1 MKRSDINPMPQYFDR
16 YINLVEDIELD
27 QAFLKSVQQINS
39 LDIHL
44 FSQLKDK
51 RYLPDKWTVNDII
64 QHIIDIERIL
74 CAGVL
79 RFVRNESSYIISF
92 NEDELAKNA
101 MAGNKDI
108 TDLIDDLVI

>member
-27 QAFLKSVQQINS
+27 QAFLKSLQQLNS
-39 LDIHL
+39 LDINL
-44 FSQLKDK
+44 LSQLKDK

-64 QHIIDIERIL
+64 QHISDIERIL

-79 RFVRNESSYIISF
+79 RFARNESDYVISF
-92 NEDELAKNA
+92 NEEELAKNA
-101 MAGNKDI
+101 KPDNKK
-108 TDLIDDLVI
+108 LLN